1 MAKGIRFRPGY
12 RAAPRPPY
20 GEAALQQ
27 GDPRLVRLGYSA
39 TAPLRYGL
47 MTAGTLLL
55 TVHNPVATT
64 ALKMT
69 AGTLLLTVH
78 NPVAT
83 TALKQRRQQP
93 IGQIVAQDAAFI
105 TYLLDLANE
114 ARMLLADLG

>member
-64 ALKMT
+64 ALK
-69 AGTLLLTVH
+69 
-78 NPVAT
+78 
-83 TALKQRRQQP
+83 QRRQQP